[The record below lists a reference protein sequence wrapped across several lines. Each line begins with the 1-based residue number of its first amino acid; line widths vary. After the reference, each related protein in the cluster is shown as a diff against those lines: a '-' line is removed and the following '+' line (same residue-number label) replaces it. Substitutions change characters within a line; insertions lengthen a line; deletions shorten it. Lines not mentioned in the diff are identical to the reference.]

1 MSEETPR
8 DVPAR
13 LRQLVDEAAA
23 VGAGPRRTELLTE
36 GLLNFGRD
44 LLVLVTAERRRDE
57 ARFDG
62 VHAEMHALCRSWLM
76 GDALGRGADEAA
88 RRARFALWF
97 CGLHPALARVAARIV
112 FKLPEGHPD
121 RDVPA
126 VRDLLVR
133 QLQLAVEGRI
143 ATSSALDAI
152 AGLLQLDLVGDERA
166 QVLIAA
172 GERIQRRRDLLG
184 ENDNFRVIAVPT
196 LHQLARRAEDRGDTE
211 SADRL
216 RADADRLVETL
227 DQVASPARDMI
238 LLKSMTGPGGAEARQ
253 AERGRLLAERDDIG
267 LYASRLEATAR
278 YDQGRYREVIELMT
292 PVVPTLEERYLTA
305 VESRAI
311 EDGGRELSESLSCL
325 ALSHAQ
331 LGDWDEALRL
341 LDRAKSLRMRYETV
355 LRQQP
360 GTDRILELQASVMGL
375 ERGIPSRVVVEVDA
389 ARDPVGARLS
399 VQSRLVEAYR
409 QQRAA
414 LGSGGLDG
422 ARVTDMAAAL
432 DADQAALVLGE
443 SGAGLLV
450 ALVASDDVAAPWA
463 GSVLPRAARQR
474 LVGVATNPEG
484 WLVALADPPLVA
496 DPRAALERLLE
507 VVDEI
512 IGRPVAA
519 LLRERGVSRLVV
531 VGHGVLHLVPFW
543 ALPSFRD
550 LDVTMVPSAAH
561 MVAFGSSPVR
571 LRGRAV
577 VVGDPTR
584 DLPSADVE
592 SVVVADTLRAAG
604 FQVDLLRGRDVTEEA
619 LDRAVPG
626 AAVLHFAGHG
636 RSDPLRPLESALE
649 VSPRPGD
656 DAETEDPLLALRG
669 RVRFGEWKDNE
680 RIAEV
685 PGRGRLRERKSPVT
699 GRTEI
704 RFEHGARGT
713 LLGQYESAEDGE
725 PDALTRA
732 RLSELWSAGDLI
744 TRRTL
749 EGCGLAVLSS
759 CEAAQGGLSASLDE
773 HAGLPAALQLA
784 GVRAL
789 VCPLWEVDDVASAVF
804 AQLFYESLL
813 AAPGEIELDRLVS
826 HLRRRMSGMS
836 AAEAGERVR
845 ALAARAGRASTR
857 FRLQAEAMRIGSAGT
872 PPFADALHWAA
883 FELIG
888 ARRLAVGERA
898 GARAADRP
906 AGRPG
911 RADATVR
918 PIVTIG
924 PDPAPPEAPAREH
937 AADTWARLATA
948 TKDPDLTREAL
959 RRLYERAGQRIKRRE
974 LDGARDDL
982 RRMLELDADSA
993 EASAGLGALALAQSD
1008 LDGALAALDRAIAL
1022 KPTLAEAHRDRSVVL
1037 IAGMDP
1043 AGAVAACSA
1052 ALALKPDD
1060 HQLYVHRA
1068 MAWLAGSDFSSALI
1082 DFDTAIQRWPD
1093 EPAAYLAKSTVLLAR
1108 QDTQGALDMCEA
1120 GIARQPEHGAAYLQ
1134 RATAHAARADLDGAL
1149 ADCDTAI
1156 LLLEAPSAGHAQ
1168 KGLFLAAAGLLDE
1181 ALAEYQRAMDADP
1194 AFVPAYF
1201 SRACALSLA
1210 ETEGTIVADL
1220 ERAMAAVP
1228 QYRHLAAIAPELG
1241 WAREHVPAVR
1251 RLLGGTD

>member
-1 MSEETPR
+1 MSEESAR
-8 DVPAR
+8 DFPER
-13 LRQLVDEAAA
+13 LRQIVEEAAT

-44 LLVLVTAERRRDE
+44 LLVLVAAERRRDE
-57 ARFDG
+57 ARFDP
-62 VHAEMHALCRSWLM
+62 VHAEMHALCRTWLM
-76 GDALGRGADEAA
+76 GDALGRGADEDA

-97 CGLHPALARVAARIV
+97 CGRHPALARVAARIV

-121 RDVPA
+121 RDVTA

-143 ATSSALDAI
+143 AISSALDAI
-152 AGLLQLDLVGDERA
+152 AGVLQLDLVDDERA
-166 QVLIAA
+166 QALIAA
-172 GERIQRRRDLLG
+172 GERIQRRRELLG
-184 ENDNFRVIAVPT
+184 ENDNFRVLAVPV

-216 RADADRLVETL
+216 RADADRLVATL
-227 DQVASPARDMI
+227 DRVTEPGRDMI
-238 LLKSMTGPGGAEARQ
+238 LLKSMTGPGGDEARQ
-253 AERGRLLAERDDIG
+253 AERGRLLAGRDDIG

-278 YDQGRYREVIELMT
+278 YGQGRYREVIEVLT
-292 PVVPTLEERYLTA
+292 PLVPTLEERYLTA
-305 VESRAI
+305 LENKAI
-311 EDGGRELSESLSCL
+311 EDHGRELSESLTCL

-331 LGDWDEALRL
+331 LDQWDEALRL

-375 ERGIPSRVVVEVDA
+375 ERGIAPRVVVEVDP

-399 VQSRLVEAYR
+399 VQSRLIEAYR

-422 ARVTDMAAAL
+422 ARVRDMAAAL
-432 DADQAALVLGE
+432 DPDQAALVLGE
-443 SGAGLLV
+443 SGAGLLI
-450 ALVASDDVAAPWA
+450 ALVAADDVSAPWA
-463 GSVLPRAARQR
+463 ASVLPRGARQR
-474 LVGVATNPEG
+474 LVSVATHPEG

-496 DPRAALERLLE
+496 DPRAALERLLG

-512 IGRPVAA
+512 IGQPVAA
-519 LLRERGVSRLVV
+519 RLRERDVRRLVV
-531 VGHGVLHLVPFW
+531 IAHGVLHLVPFW
-543 ALPSFRD
+543 ALPSFGQ

-561 MVAFGSSPVR
+561 MVAFGSSPAR

-577 VVGDPTR
+577 VVGDPTL

-604 FQVDLLRGRDVTEEA
+604 FQVDLLRGLEVTEEA

-656 DAETEDPLLALRG
+656 DAEAGDPLLALRD
-669 RVRFGEWKDNE
+669 RVHFGEWKDNE
-680 RIAEV
+680 RVAEV
-685 PGRGRLRERKSPVT
+685 SGHGRLRERRFPVT

-713 LLGQYESAEDGE
+713 LLGQYESAGE
-725 PDALTRA
+725 GRSDALERS

-749 EGCGLAVLSS
+749 VECGLAVLSS

-813 AAPGEIELDRLVS
+813 AGSGEIELDRLVS
-826 HLRRRMSGMS
+826 SLRRRLGGLS
-836 AAEAGERVR
+836 AAEAGARVR
-845 ALAARAGRASTR
+845 TLAARAARASTR
-857 FRLQAEAMRIGSAGT
+857 FRLQAEARRIESAGT

-888 ARRLAVGERA
+888 ARRVTVGD
-898 GARAADRP
+898 GAADHAADRP
-906 AGRPG
+906 ARPPG
-911 RADATVR
+911 RTDATVR
-918 PIVTIG
+918 PIVAVG
-924 PDPAPPEAPAREH
+924 PDPAPAEAPAREH
-937 AADTWARLATA
+937 VADTWTRLATA
-948 TKDPDLTREAL
+948 TTDPEVTGEAL
-959 RRLYERAGQRIKRRE
+959 RHLYERAGQRLKRRE
-974 LDGARDDL
+974 FEAARHDL
-982 RRMLELDADSA
+982 ERMLALRADSA
-993 EASAGLGALALAQSD
+993 EASAGLGALAFAQGD

-1022 KPTLAEAHRDRSVVL
+1022 TPMLVEAHRDRSLVL
-1037 IAGMDP
+1037 VARMDP

-1052 ALALKPDD
+1052 ALALAPDD
-1060 HQLYVHRA
+1060 HRLYVQRG
-1068 MAWLAGSDFSSALI
+1068 MAWLAGSDFSSALR
-1082 DFDTAIQRWPD
+1082 DFDTAIRRWPE
-1093 EPAAYLAKSTVLLAR
+1093 EPAAYLAKATVLLAR
-1108 QDTQGALDMCEA
+1108 QDSQGALDLCEA
-1120 GIARQPEHGAAYLQ
+1120 GIARQPENGGAYLQ
-1134 RATAHAARADLDGAL
+1134 RANAHAVRADLDGAL

-1181 ALAEYQRAMDADP
+1181 ALGEYQRAIDADP
-1194 AFVPAYF
+1194 AFVPVYF

-1220 ERAMAAVP
+1220 ERALAAVP
-1228 QYRHLAAIAPELG
+1228 QYRQLAAIAPELD
-1241 WAREHVPAVR
+1241 WARQHVPAVR
-1251 RLLGGTD
+1251 RLLGADD